1 MRMTTKL
8 ILVLAGTIAVGIPVA
23 SLASTTQTATLAVA
37 GPVTK
42 PNASG
47 AAKNAP
53 NAKLTITSLDS
64 AATFTAQTNPKEV
77 HVAKPVPWEKA
88 KTSTG
93 DEPEV
98 TFTSAEGRSMSFE
111 LFFDTF
117 EANTDVQSVYIDKLM
132 AFALQIDGNG
142 SEDKKRPPR
151 VKVQWGASALHFEG
165 VVHSIDC
172 KYTMFAPD
180 GKPVR
185 ASCAVKLTEASR
197 ASVRKKK

>member
-8 ILVLAGTIAVGIPVA
+8 ILVLAAAIAVGVPVA
-23 SLASTTQTATLAVA
+23 SFARSTETATLAFA
-37 GPVTK
+37 GPITK

-64 AATFTAQTNPKEV
+64 NATFTAQLNPKEV
-77 HVAKPVPWEKA
+77 VVHKPVPWEKA
-88 KTSTG
+88 KTSKG
-93 DEPEV
+93 DKPEV

-117 EANTDVQSVYIDKLM
+117 EANTDVQTVYIDKLM
-132 AFALQIDGNG
+132 AFALQIDGSG
-142 SEDKKRPPR
+142 SEDKRRPPR
-151 VKVQWGASALHFEG
+151 VKVQWGIGALHFEG
-165 VVHSIDC
+165 VVEAIDC
-172 KYTMFAPD
+172 KYTMFTPE

-185 ASCAVKLTEASR
+185 ATCGVKLSEASH
-197 ASVRKKK
+197 ASVRKK

>member
-8 ILVLAGTIAVGIPVA
+8 ILVLAGAIAVGVPVA
-23 SLASTTQTATLAVA
+23 SFAGTTETATLAVA
-37 GPVTK
+37 GPASK
-42 PNASG
+42 PSPKALG
-47 AAKNAP
+47 A

-64 AATFTAQTNPKEV
+64 AATFTAQTNPKEI

-93 DEPEV
+93 DQPEM

-132 AFALQIDGNG
+132 ALALQIDGNG

-165 VVHSIDC
+165 VVQSIDC

-197 ASVRKKK
+197 ASVRRKK